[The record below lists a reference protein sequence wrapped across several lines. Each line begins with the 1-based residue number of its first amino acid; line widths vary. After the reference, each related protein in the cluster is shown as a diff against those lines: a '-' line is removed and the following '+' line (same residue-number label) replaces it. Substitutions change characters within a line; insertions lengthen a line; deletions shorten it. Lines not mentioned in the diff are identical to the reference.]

1 MESVYWRI
9 MKRVV
14 GADSEHASY
23 PAAQTKGLGIR
34 MREGT
39 ATQSALLMWLDDV
52 GQSVGL

>member
-1 MESVYWRI
+1 

-23 PAAQTKGLGIR
+23 PAAHTKGLGIR
-34 MREGT
+34 MPQGT